1 MLLRSLSKGKAR
13 EIAKAYW
20 IARLDVTDHGKY
32 DTYRALNAAAFKK
45 YGARFLVRG
54 GEFELRE
61 RETRSR
67 NVVIEFPSYQ
77 AARECY
83 DSSEYN
89 KAKAARMNAADIDAV
104 IVEGY
109 DGPQP

>member
-1 MLLRSLSKGKAR
+1 MAKG
-13 EIAKAYW
+13 YW
-20 IARLDVTDHGKY
+20 IARLDVTDQDKY
-32 DTYRALNAAAFKK
+32 DAYRLLNGAAFKK

-61 RETRSR
+61 GAARSR
-67 NVVIEFPSYQ
+67 NVVIEFPSFQ

-83 DSSEYN
+83 DSPEYRE
-89 KAKAARMNAADIDAV
+89 AKAARENAADIDA
-104 IVEGY
+104 IIIEGY

>member
-1 MLLRSLSKGKAR
+1 MTKG
-13 EIAKAYW
+13 YW
-20 IARLDVTDHGKY
+20 IARLDVTDQDKY
-32 DTYRALNAAAFKK
+32 DTYRVLNAAAFKK

-54 GEFELRE
+54 GEFEVRE
-61 RETRSR
+61 GTGRSR
-67 NVVIEFPSYQ
+67 NVVIEFPSLQ

-83 DSSEYN
+83 DSQEYN
-89 KAKAARMNAADIDAV
+89 VAKAARENAADIDVV